1 MLLSSANLLL
11 LDEPTNHLDLAARS
25 YLQEALRHFDGGVL
39 LASHDRHFAANLA
52 TRLLS
57 IEGSSVRHLDD
68 YGAYL
73 TSLPAIEAKAHS
85 ERADADRRRLDVQLG
100 ASSGPSAAAA
110 KAVQSSVQKGE
121 DLEANQ
127 AKVGRRAAARKRRGG
142 DGAPGKAAVTKAKA
156 VVSGAKKKRAK
167 GVEPFWKGAKR

>member
-1 MLLSSANLLL
+1 M
-11 LDEPTNHLDLAARS
+11 
-25 YLQEALRHFDGGVL
+25 
-39 LASHDRHFAANLA
+39 
-52 TRLLS
+52 
-57 IEGSSVRHLDD
+57 
-68 YGAYL
+68 
-73 TSLPAIEAKAHS
+73 
-85 ERADADRRRLDVQLG
+85 G

-110 KAVQSSVQKGE
+110 KAVQGSVQQGE

>member
-1 MLLSSANLLL
+1 M
-11 LDEPTNHLDLAARS
+11 
-25 YLQEALRHFDGGVL
+25 
-39 LASHDRHFAANLA
+39 ASHDRHFAANLA

-85 ERADADRRRLDVQLG
+85 ERADADRKRLDVQLS

-110 KAVQSSVQKGE
+110 KAVQSSVQQGE
-121 DLEANQ
+121 DLEANH